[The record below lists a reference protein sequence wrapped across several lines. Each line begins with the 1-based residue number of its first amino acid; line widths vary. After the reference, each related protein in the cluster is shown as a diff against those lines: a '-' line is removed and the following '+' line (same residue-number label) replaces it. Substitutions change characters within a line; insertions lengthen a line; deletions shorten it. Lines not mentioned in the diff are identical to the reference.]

1 MAVTRNAAFAADEE
15 RWSALMVSAQAGHEG
30 DYRSL
35 LGELS
40 EVVLRYLA
48 SRIGP
53 QHYLDDCVQETL
65 IAVHQA
71 RHTYDSSRKFRPWL
85 FAIVRHK
92 AVDALRKNQS
102 VQNTAERQRAFEE
115 IETGHEQIENGVMSG
130 RLINSLP
137 LDYREAITLTKIVG
151 FSTTEAASHLGI
163 SESALKVRVHR
174 AIGKLRKMMEADT
187 L

>member
-1 MAVTRNAAFAADEE
+1 MAVTENAAFAADEE
-15 RWSALMVSAQAGHEG
+15 RWSTLMVSAQAGHEG
-30 DYRSL
+30 DYRCL

-71 RHTYDSSRKFRPWL
+71 RHTYDSSRRFRPWL

-102 VQNTAERQRAFEE
+102 V
-115 IETGHEQIENGVMSG
+115 
-130 RLINSLP
+130 
-137 LDYREAITLTKIVG
+137 KILLN
-151 FSTTEAASHLGI
+151 A
-163 SESALKVRVHR
+163 SESSQKSKQAMNKSKTVL
-174 AIGKLRKMMEADT
+174 
-187 L
+187 